1 MQFDDQLIAE
11 RRALVGEAQLDP
23 SAISLDLQLQFGA
36 GSGASRQRQEDRQQ
50 PGSAV
55 HRWLM
60 VALLPKPFCEI
71 CALSL

>member
-1 MQFDDQLIAE
+1 MQFDDQLIAK

-23 SAISLDLQLQFGA
+23 SAISLGLQLQLGA
-36 GSGASRQRQEDRQQ
+36 GSGASRQWQEDRQQ

-71 CALSL
+71 RALSL